1 MNENFLW
8 ILSFLTVSVILHPDA
23 ESMRARVENSRK
35 GESSQTLTPG
45 LRIESRVTCTSSSSG
60 AIKKSLYRR
69 VGDTDSLWCKVWR
82 ELFAYL
88 FECVFTKAANRA
100 NPIFRN
106 IFKRSAGSDATIGI
120 TYCGVVNPFTCC
132 ANVLFHISLFL

>member
-8 ILSFLTVSVILHPDA
+8 ILSFCTVSVFPRYDA
-23 ESMRARVENSRK
+23 ESRNTRGRLCRN
-35 GESSQTLTPG
+35 
-45 LRIESRVTCTSSSSG
+45 
-60 AIKKSLYRR
+60 KKSLYRR
-69 VGDTDSLWCKVWR
+69 VGDTDSLWCKVWC